1 MKQYRF
7 KCYAAGLKFDSVVNA
22 TNDEKAIEGFTENL
36 NNKKYS
42 VQRDGFRGAIHAF
55 HLTYEELE
63 HGTTKVD
70 IGEATA
76 GIQMGQPSVVTR

>member
-36 NNKKYS
+36 INKKYS
-42 VQRDGFRGAIHAF
+42 VQRDGFRGAIHEF

-70 IGEATA
+70 IGKATA

>member
-7 KCYAAGLKFDSVVNA
+7 QCYVAGLKFNSVVNA
-22 TNDEKAIEGFTENL
+22 TNDEEAIEGFTENL

-42 VQRDGFRGAIHAF
+42 VQRDGFGGAIHAF

-63 HGTTKVD
+63 NGTTKVD

-76 GIQMGQPSVVTR
+76 GIQMGQPSVVTG